1 MTRLAIIDHA
11 THTLFIEDVS
21 EEDLA
26 RYGGEEE
33 AYIRDREPTAS
44 AVG

>member
-33 AYIRDREPTAS
+33 AYIRVREPTAS